1 MLLII
6 GRSVECR
13 NRQETLRRP
22 AQPISSSAAEGKRK
36 LLPLAAN
43 TDRRIARSKRALR
56 AALIELM
63 EERGLDNISVNDIC
77 ARADLNRGTFYNH
90 FHDKDDL
97 LTRLEDE
104 IIADLERIQERM
116 QGLTVMDLVRY
127 RMRKQPLPF
136 LVELFDYLREQGD
149 FLHAVTG
156 PGGDIRFA
164 PRLRD
169 SVCANLIQSILH
181 ERYRNDPTPFV
192 QYYVAFYATAYLG
205 VIQHW
210 IDTGMKE
217 SSEEMALI
225 SMRLFFIKPGE
236 SITL

>member
-1 MLLII
+1 MA
-6 GRSVECR
+6 
-13 NRQETLRRP
+13 P
-22 AQPISSSAAEGKRK
+22 H
-36 LLPLAAN
+36 AN

-56 AALIELM
+56 TALIELI
-63 EERGLDNISVNDIC
+63 EERGLDAVSVGDLC

-97 LTRLEDE
+97 LTTLEDE
-104 IIADLERIQERM
+104 VITDLERIQEQMRD
-116 QGLTVMDLVRY
+116 LTVMDLVRY

-136 LVELFDYLREQGD
+136 LVDLFDYLREQGD
-149 FLHAVTG
+149 FLHAITG

-169 SVCANLIQSILH
+169 SVCANLIQTILH
-181 ERYRNDPTPFV
+181 ERYRANPTPFV

-205 VIQHW
+205 VIEHW
-210 IDTGMKE
+210 IETGMQE
-217 SSEEMALI
+217 SSEDMALI
-225 SMRLFFIKPGE
+225 AMRLFFIKPGE

>member
-1 MLLII
+1 MPE
-6 GRSVECR
+6 S
-13 NRQETLRRP
+13 
-22 AQPISSSAAEGKRK
+22 
-36 LLPLAAN
+36 AN

-56 AALIELM
+56 TALIELM
-63 EERGLDNISVNDIC
+63 EERGLDNVSVNDLC

-97 LTRLEDE
+97 LTTLEDE
-104 IIADLERIQERM
+104 IIADLERIQDQM
-116 QGLTVMDLVRY
+116 KGLTVMDLVRY
-127 RMRKQPLPF
+127 RTRKQPLPF
-136 LVELFDYLREQGD
+136 LVDLFDYLREQGD

-181 ERYRNDPTPFV
+181 ERYRENPTPFV
-192 QYYVAFYATAYLG
+192 EYYVAFFATAYLG
-205 VIQHW
+205 VIEHW
-210 IDTGMKE
+210 IETGMKE

-225 SMRLFFIKPGE
+225 AMRLFFIKPGE

>member
-1 MLLII
+1 MAP
-6 GRSVECR
+6 
-13 NRQETLRRP
+13 T
-22 AQPISSSAAEGKRK
+22 
-36 LLPLAAN
+36 AN

-56 AALIELM
+56 TALIELM
-63 EERGLDNISVNDIC
+63 EERGLDGVSVNDLC
-77 ARADLNRGTFYNH
+77 ARAALNRGKFYNH

-97 LTRLEDE
+97 LTTLEDE
-104 IIADLERIQERM
+104 VIVDLERIQEQM
-116 QGLTVMDLVRY
+116 KDLTVMDLVRY
-127 RMRKQPLPF
+127 RTRKQPLPF
-136 LVELFDYLREQGD
+136 LVDLFDYLRGQGD

-192 QYYVAFYATAYLG
+192 QYYVAFYAAAYFG
-205 VIQHW
+205 VIEHW
-210 IDTGMKE
+210 IETGMQE

-225 SMRLFFIKPGE
+225 AMRLFFIKPGE

>member
-1 MLLII
+1 MA
-6 GRSVECR
+6 S
-13 NRQETLRRP
+13 Q
-22 AQPISSSAAEGKRK
+22 
-36 LLPLAAN
+36 AN
-43 TDRRIARSKRALR
+43 TDRRIARSRRALR

-63 EERGLDNISVNDIC
+63 EERGLDAVSVNDLC

-97 LTRLEDE
+97 LTTLEDE
-104 IIADLERIQERM
+104 VIDDLERIQEQM
-116 QGLTVMDLVRY
+116 QSLTVMDLVRY
-127 RMRKQPLPF
+127 RTRKQPLPF
-136 LVELFDYLREQGD
+136 LVDLFDYLREQGD

-169 SVCANLIQSILH
+169 SVCANLIQTILH
-181 ERYRNDPTPFV
+181 ERYRNDPAPFV
-192 QYYVAFYATAYLG
+192 QYYVAFYASAYLG
-205 VIQHW
+205 VIERW
-210 IDTGMKE
+210 IETGMQE

-225 SMRLFFIKPGE
+225 AMRLFFIKPGE

>member
-1 MLLII
+1 MA
-6 GRSVECR
+6 
-13 NRQETLRRP
+13 P
-22 AQPISSSAAEGKRK
+22 H
-36 LLPLAAN
+36 AN

-56 AALIELM
+56 TALIELM
-63 EERGLDNISVNDIC
+63 EERGLDAVSVNDLC

-97 LTRLEDE
+97 LTSLEDE
-104 IIADLERIQERM
+104 VIADLERIQEQM
-116 QGLTVMDLVRY
+116 KDLTVMDLVRY
-127 RMRKQPLPF
+127 RTRKQPLPF
-136 LVELFDYLREQGD
+136 LVDLFDYLREQGD

-169 SVCANLIQSILH
+169 SVCANLIQTILH
-181 ERYRNDPTPFV
+181 ECYRNDPTPFV

-205 VIQHW
+205 VIERW
-210 IDTGMKE
+210 IETGMQE

-225 SMRLFFIKPGE
+225 AMRLFFIKPGE

>member
-1 MLLII
+1 MA
-6 GRSVECR
+6 
-13 NRQETLRRP
+13 P
-22 AQPISSSAAEGKRK
+22 H
-36 LLPLAAN
+36 AN

-56 AALIELM
+56 TALIELM
-63 EERGLDNISVNDIC
+63 EERGLDAVSVNDLC

-97 LTRLEDE
+97 LTSLEDE
-104 IIADLERIQERM
+104 VIADLERIQEQM
-116 QGLTVMDLVRY
+116 KDLTVMDLVRY
-127 RMRKQPLPF
+127 RTRKQPLPF
-136 LVELFDYLREQGD
+136 LVDLFDYLREQGD

-169 SVCANLIQSILH
+169 SVCANLIQTILH

-205 VIQHW
+205 VIERW
-210 IDTGMKE
+210 IETGMQE

-225 SMRLFFIKPGE
+225 AMRLFFIKPGE